1 MIIGSN
7 EPVLEDETDETDD
20 GEDDERSAVNDGVY
34 CRGVASLDKS

>member
-7 EPVLEDETDETDD
+7 DETDETDD